1 MVRKVKRA
9 ESYKVEHPYTT
20 SADTT
25 FEDLQELMAEKGVHS
40 ILGKP
45 KPKPKRQVHTIL

>member
-20 SADTT
+20 SPETT
-25 FEDLQELMAEKGVHS
+25 FEALEELMAEKGVHS
-40 ILGKP
+40 ILGMSRSQYCK
-45 KPKPKRQVHTIL
+45 ILITL

>member
-20 SADTT
+20 AFDTT
-25 FEDLQELMAEKGVHS
+25 FEQLEELMQEKGVHS
-40 ILGKP
+40 ILG
-45 KPKPKRQVHTIL
+45 ILY